1 MDLIVFEIGDIIDDK
16 YKIDFLLEQAENAM
30 YYVVTDVLEKTQFIL
45 KIMRNKT
52 DLQNEIKK
60 IRKNLILI
68 EQSIVLTKSMFI
80 NKSRKVDAKTQ

>member
-1 MDLIVFEIGDIIDDK
+1 
-16 YKIDFLLEQAENAM
+16 M

-68 EQSIVLTKSMFI
+68 EQSIVLTKSMFL